1 MAKEKKNP
9 ASQGSTKSVQAS
21 SSSSRDKAIRI
32 ASLASDKKA
41 YGLVIMEMKD
51 LTSYADYF
59 VICTAESSTQI
70 KAISDNIIEKM
81 KEEGQRPS
89 SVEGLSQSKWV
100 LLDYADVIVHIFDPD
115 TRLFYDLEKLWLDA
129 PRIEM
134 QQVVVGKTGAP
145 GKRGR
150 AGSKE

>member
-21 SSSSRDKAIRI
+21 SRDKAIRI

-41 YGLVIMEMKD
+41 SGLVIMEMKD

-70 KAISDNIIEKM
+70 KAISDNIVENMQK
-81 KEEGQRPS
+81 EGQRPL

-100 LLDYADVIVHIFDPD
+100 LLDYADVIAHIFDPD

-145 GKRGR
+145 GRRGR

>member
-21 SSSSRDKAIRI
+21 SRDKAIRI

-41 YGLVIMEMKD
+41 SGLVIMEMKD

-70 KAISDNIIEKM
+70 KAISDNIVENMQK
-81 KEEGQRPS
+81 EGQRPL

-100 LLDYADVIVHIFDPD
+100 LLDYADVIAHIFDPD

-129 PRIEM
+129 PRVEM
-134 QQVVVGKTGAP
+134 QQDVVGKTGAP
-145 GKRGR
+145 GRRGR